1 MKLDLKLQIGNKVSW
16 AAGKLLIVGVVL
28 EDHGEGEIEIMTHTR
43 NGSVYNQIVFVNK
56 NLLKLVY

>member
-1 MKLDLKLQIGNKVSW
+1 MVLDLALQVGNKVSW

-28 EDHGEGEIEIMTHTR
+28 EDHGEGEIEIMTHFR

-56 NLLKLVY
+56 KLLKLVY